1 MKVNYSFQQYEKL
14 IISESDILYQIPIAE
29 IELIFSKGGLT
40 TIRLADSGEVS
51 IVKNL
56 TYFVHKLEDLGFVR
70 VNRNVIVNCA
80 HISSVNFR
88 NRELR
93 LNNDEIIPV
102 SRRNLSK
109 LRKAITTP
117 PLKNLTKMTAR
128 VKKEA
133 AHKKNNYISSNFQM
147 PYLFLH

>member
-109 LRKAITTP
+109 LRKAIIP
-117 PLKNLTKMTAR
+117 PLKNLAKMTAHVSNSTAYKIIR
-128 VKKEA
+128 
-133 AHKKNNYISSNFQM
+133 YISSNFQN